1 MVESLQKLLLAGLG
15 ATATTAEK
23 VEASLKELVEQG
35 KITKEEAARL
45 AAKILDDSKEEFAKA
60 KVDFASGFEELLRK
74 ANLVTQAEF
83 RVLEKRIADLEA
95 KLQANANA
103 SPSSSGDES
112 TSAS

>member
-35 KITKEEAARL
+35 KITKEDAARL

-60 KVDFASGFEELLRK
+60 KADFASGFEELLRK
-74 ANLVTQAEF
+74 ANLVTQAEH
-83 RVLEKRIADLEA
+83 RALEKRVADLEGKA
-95 KLQANANA
+95 QAA
-103 SPSSSGDES
+103 PSSSGDES
-112 TSAS
+112 TSPS